1 MLTPP
6 ATARALGTLARWKRR
21 RPSKGRAFAATV
33 AIILASVVSLL
44 SLGTSRAEDQSWVR
58 IDSFQVNGTPIELST
73 GYPVPYVSDCDP
85 GDSPPRCGP
94 PAAQWSMAK
103 RPVQFCTFVQ
113 NRPSWL
119 SESQFRDYV
128 RQSAATWNHVEA
140 AIGVA
145 YTGDCRGTRWERRD
159 GENQISFDDERN
171 VLSGATL
178 GLTESSIAW
187 APPTNPTIRR
197 IDEADIILE
206 TAFPNVPTCLLSTI
220 THEMGHAL
228 GFGHST
234 NPADLM
240 YASVDLSRPDTCH
253 TEPTESEQERLQ
265 NLYGVDRRP
274 TATLPAELAAPIGF
288 PVSLP
293 VAANDPEGQ
302 QLTFLW
308 EQVSGQPVELN
319 SFGALAT
326 FQAPSTAGIMQFKV
340 TAYDPYLHPGPA
352 MVNVTAYVSAGKL
365 TYGEVPREGGFALV
379 VFGGGLSLDLVY
391 ASGCPPATASF
402 WTTDNAGRFVIY
414 LPAST
419 VTVVNAAWEAKWGV
433 EGIPEGTPLLGRC
446 R

>member
-1 MLTPP
+1 
-6 ATARALGTLARWKRR
+6 
-21 RPSKGRAFAATV
+21 
-33 AIILASVVSLL
+33 
-44 SLGTSRAEDQSWVR
+44 
-58 IDSFQVNGTPIELST
+58 
-73 GYPVPYVSDCDP
+73 
-85 GDSPPRCGP
+85 
-94 PAAQWSMAK
+94 MAK

-113 NRPSWL
+113 NRPGWL
-119 SESQFRDYV
+119 SEEQFRTYV
-128 RQSAATWNHVEA
+128 RQSAATWNKVEA

-159 GENQISFDDERN
+159 GENQVSFDDERN

-206 TAFPNVPTCLLSTI
+206 TAFANVPTCLLSTI

-253 TEPTESEQERLQ
+253 TEPTDSEQERLQ
-265 NLYGVDRRP
+265 NLYGVDRLP
-274 TATLPAELAAPIGF
+274 TAELPSELAAPIGF

-293 VAANDPEGQ
+293 VTASDPEGQ
-302 QLTFLW
+302 QLTFVW
-308 EQVSGQPVELN
+308 EQLSGQPVELN

-326 FQAPSTAGIMQFKV
+326 FQAPGTAGILQFKV
-340 TAYDPYLHPGPA
+340 TAYDPYLHAGSA
-352 MVNVTAYVSAGKL
+352 TVNVTAYVSAGKL

-402 WTTDNAGRFVIY
+402 WTTDNAGRFVVY
-414 LPAST
+414 LPGST
-419 VTVVNAAWEAKWGV
+419 VAVVNAAWEAKWGD